1 LFYDSL
7 NSVFS
12 SCILLGFLILCPTLS
27 FFFNFVSFLLLQFSF
42 GYLFTFSK
50 LFCHGGNRGI
60 GLVWNLRKKE
70 KNDGKEEV
78 VPAVSVIDKNVLA
91 RDPSTHLIVR
101 FEMSGQQRNVFRDKR
116 AVEREREERRTATTE
131 PT

>member
-1 LFYDSL
+1 M
-7 NSVFS
+7 
-12 SCILLGFLILCPTLS
+12 
-27 FFFNFVSFLLLQFSF
+27 
-42 GYLFTFSK
+42 
-50 LFCHGGNRGI
+50 
-60 GLVWNLRKKE
+60 RKKE

-101 FEMSGQQRNVFRDKR
+101 FEMSGLQRNVFRDKR

>member
-1 LFYDSL
+1 M
-7 NSVFS
+7 
-12 SCILLGFLILCPTLS
+12 
-27 FFFNFVSFLLLQFSF
+27 
-42 GYLFTFSK
+42 
-50 LFCHGGNRGI
+50 
-60 GLVWNLRKKE
+60 RKKE
-70 KNDGKEEV
+70 KNDGIEEV
-78 VPAVSVIDKNVLA
+78 VLAVSVIDKNFLA